1 MIKHR
6 EMMKI
11 ISQGKPFSCTYVKRT
26 GELTDFTDI
35 KKFEKEDDDYN
46 KDCHGERSRTTDHT
60 KRRVA
65 NQYESLIPFQMVNGK
80 IRELYTRCIVKFE
93 GEEVVL

>member
-11 ISQGKPFSCTYVKRT
+11 ISQGKPFACTYVKRT
-26 GELTDFTDI
+26 GELTDFTEI
-35 KKFEKEDDDYN
+35 KKFERDKEETTAGN
-46 KDCHGERSRTTDHT
+46 KRGADHT